1 MTVDAVLFDL
11 DDTLYPYPPCREAGK
26 RAAHEVARDRGYD
39 LDREAFEE
47 LYQRGRR
54 ETKRD
59 TGGYAASH
67 SRTLYFKHG
76 LREHVGRPVPDDA
89 LAMGE
94 AFWDAYLEAMVP
106 FDDLEET
113 LSRLAEAGLAVGLTT
128 NLTTRLQLRKL
139 RELGVEGRFDAV
151 VTSEEAG
158 REKPGSVMFTLPLAR
173 LDCRASDAVLVGDNP
188 ETDVAGANAV
198 GVETVLFNGEVDA
211 DAPATQEPDH
221 EVDSLLEV
229 LEVVL

>member
-139 RELGVEGRFDAV
+139 RELGVEGRFGAV

-158 REKPGSVMFTLPLAR
+158 REKPRSVMFTLPLAR

-211 DAPATQEPDH
+211 DAPATHQPDH